1 MMERMLAL
9 ALVFA
14 TSVPSAVVFAA
25 GVFSAIV
32 LLRHGVAWLLGIPP
46 YED

>member
-1 MMERMLAL
+1 MMEQALAL

-14 TSVPSAVVFAA
+14 TSVPPAVVFAA
-25 GVFSAIV
+25 GVFAAIV
-32 LLRHGVAWLLGIPP
+32 LLRHGVAWLMGIPP